1 MKAEGLGSA
10 SKEAMGEAPQA
21 GKIRIG
27 ISGWRYAGWRGQF
40 YPKGLAER
48 CELEFA
54 AKTFSSVE
62 INGTFYSLQRPSS
75 FQRWASETPSD
86 FVFAVKGGRFITHMK
101 KLVGVETALAN
112 FFASGLLALGAKL
125 GPFIWQL
132 PPMMKFNEGAYDAVR
147 YENFFRLLP
156 RTMRSAVR
164 LAKGCDEQMF
174 TRAFL
179 KPTLKRGEDPQLRH
193 AIEIRHD
200 SFVQPAFIELL
211 KKHDIGLVVADTVE
225 WPLLMDVTSDFAYLR
240 LHGSERLYLSGYEA
254 DAIEV
259 WAQRVVSFATGN
271 AAEGRYAGTP
281 VQDGRAR
288 DVYVYFDN
296 DAEGRAPVD
305 AQALVRRVNDL
316 MRGHSA
322 IVPKA
327 V

>member
-1 MKAEGLGSA
+1 MGKASQTGT
-10 SKEAMGEAPQA
+10 
-21 GKIRIG
+21 IRIG
-27 ISGWRYAGWRGQF
+27 ISGWRYAGWRGHF
-40 YPKGLAER
+40 YPIGLAQR
-48 CELEFA
+48 RELEFA

-112 FFASGLLALGAKL
+112 FFASGVLALGAKL
-125 GPFIWQL
+125 GPFVWQV
-132 PPMMKFNEGAYDAVR
+132 PPMMKFNEGAYDAAR
-147 YENFFRLLP
+147 YESFFRLLP
-156 RTMRSAVR
+156 RTVRSAVR
-164 LAKGCDEQMF
+164 LAKRCDERML

-179 KPTLKRGEDPQLRH
+179 KPTLKRGEDPPLRH

-211 KKHDIGLVVADTVE
+211 KTHNIGLVVADTVE

-240 LHGSERLYLSGYEA
+240 LHGSELLYFSGYEA
-254 DAIEV
+254 DAIEM

-271 AAEGRYAGTP
+271 LAEGRYAGTP
-281 VQDGRAR
+281 LQDGRAR

-305 AQALVRRVNDL
+305 AQALVHRVKEL
-316 MRGHSA
+316 MRGLSA
-322 IVPKA
+322 TVPDTT
-327 V
+327 